1 MIKLTKEQELLVL
14 DTFQQTPNILEI
26 TQIVFK
32 NEKLDGRSKEGKAVA
47 KFLAKN
53 GLKAITRK
61 KEKLE
66 DIILTDD
73 QLAEIE
79 DLKLENFNTCQ
90 IANSIFKR
98 DVEKLSKEW
107 RAVNDIVNKDKQEER
122 DTCRDSSGKYL
133 PPHAISRLIKK
144 INDSSGYGLE
154 ERRLSRNQKLC
165 CEKLRVNLS
174 NSRFIAIVNNYE
186 GETDKELFEQEF
198 IRLTWD
204 KPDLTA
210 DEINLYMNV
219 SKEIINLESITK
231 HLQKLNSMFESAEDQ
246 DEMTVR
252 LAEIIK
258 AKSSEYHQCESRIEN
273 LTKKLQGDRGARLA
287 NKHKENASFLNVV
300 QAFQE
305 EEERQNMVKIAEA
318 QKQLIKEEAFRLE
331 GMSAWKARVL
341 GIGIEDVL

>member
-14 DTFQQTPNILEI
+14 DAFQQTPNILEI

-32 NEKLDGRSKEGKAVA
+32 DEKLDGRSKEGKAVA
-47 KFLAKN
+47 KFLARN

-66 DIILTDD
+66 DIILTKD

-90 IANSIFKR
+90 IANSIFKK

-165 CEKLRVNLS
+165 CEKLRINLS
-174 NSRFIAIVNNYE
+174 NSRFVAIVNNYE
-186 GETDKELFEQEF
+186 DEVDKELFEQEF

-231 HLQKLNSMFESAEDQ
+231 NLQKLNGMFESAEDQ

-287 NKHKENASFLNVV
+287 NKEKSSSSFLSVV
-300 QAFQE
+300 QTFQE

-318 QKQLIKEEAFRLE
+318 QKQLIKEEALRLE

>member
-32 NEKLDGRSKEGKAVA
+32 DEKLDGRSKEGKAVA

-66 DIILTDD
+66 DITLTDD

-154 ERRLSRNQKLC
+154 ERRLSRNQKIC
-165 CEKLRVNLS
+165 CEKLRINLS
-174 NSRFIAIVNNYE
+174 NSRFVAIVNNYE
-186 GETDKELFEQEF
+186 GEIDKELFEQEF

-258 AKSSEYHQCESRIEN
+258 TKSSEYHQCSGRIES

-287 NKHKENASFLNVV
+287 NKERENATFLSVV
-300 QAFQE
+300 QTFQE
-305 EEERQNMVKIAEA
+305 EKERETMVKIAEA
-318 QKQLIKEEAFRLE
+318 QKQLIKEEALRLE
-331 GMSAWKARVL
+331 EMSAWKARVL